1 MDVVFF
7 LLFIF
12 IYFSHTSP
20 IILTQPLDK
29 MNLHKRS
36 AVNSK
41 AKQPENTDWSKVSNF
56 SVTD

>member
-20 IILTQPLDK
+20 IILTQSLDK

-36 AVNSK
+36 AVSK

-56 SVTD
+56 SVTE